1 MMHRRQLLG
10 GVAGSAL
17 AGATLHPVTAAF
29 ATDTAAPTVA
39 TVTLN
44 GVQHVYDRAAGTNI
58 GSYSDPGGRF
68 TMSCVRVS
76 RSDCP
81 LRADFRSIPGTNW
94 SCIIFEYAD
103 WRTYLPNLPAYS
115 VTIGNRVLEVPAHWS
130 GARWRW
136 QSGPWPF
143 PLATTADLTAKKLL
157 PRFNGALAFGTAGQL
172 SPAGAY
178 TPMSTGGLTKAMG
191 MTGERADIG
200 LVTGWQ
206 AEWICT
212 GRQAMLDTL
221 LVQGEAAATFPLMWR
236 DLQTNAL
243 IDAIVQYPKASPYW
257 PNGGSPQL
265 YRSPSLGA
273 MKLNFTGP
281 PGTAIPTGVVM
292 QFPNPGRPQMPNEL
306 KLDANVTIPAGGTI
320 TTSAHNNGNSVEP
333 TGPITFHPKTPIPGV
348 TVTYLAGSFVAGS
361 GIGLDGAHMPAMA
374 YLPFLLT
381 GDPYHLETLQ
391 AQAMFHIMEVPQGA
405 DIPDLPQMRA
415 VAWMLR
421 SLMQAATVTPPKVP
435 TWLLPQSLFQRKL
448 DQVRVAMTARTTDGW
463 PGRFCHTMDNS
474 GAGQIAFWQADFLT
488 AVTAWTALL
497 HPEWRPLLDWMLG
510 CQQGRLDPTSGW
522 CVGCPVTYWTN
533 AGATTWAALWAANQ
547 SVYGLTGCPTLAET
561 LMKNTS
567 YDYFSGLVAALR
579 LAVQAGSTQ
588 AATLLSTIAGPWQS
602 GLTKRHGTTE
612 YKWCFA

>member
-1 MMHRRQLLG
+1 MHRRQLLG

-17 AGATLHPVTAAF
+17 AGATHVSVPAAF
-29 ATDTAAPTVA
+29 AAEASAPTVA

-58 GSYSDPGGRF
+58 GSYSDPAGRF

-81 LRADFRSIPGTNW
+81 LRADFRSIAGTNW

-103 WRTYLPNLPAYS
+103 WRTYLLNLPAYS
-115 VTIGNRVLEVPAHWS
+115 VTIGNRVLEVPGHWS

-172 SPAGAY
+172 SAAGAY
-178 TPMSTGGLTKAMG
+178 TPMSTGGFTGAMG

-206 AEWICT
+206 AEWLCT
-212 GRQAMLDTL
+212 GRPAMLDTVL
-221 LVQGEAAATFPLMWR
+221 IQGEAAATFPLMWR

-243 IDAIVQYPKASPYW
+243 IDAIVQYPRASPYW

-265 YRSPSLGA
+265 YRSPANGT

-281 PGTAIPTGVVM
+281 PGTTIPSGVVM
-292 QFPNPGRPQMPNEL
+292 QFANPGRHEL
-306 KLDANVTIPAGGTI
+306 RLAANVAIPAGGSI
-320 TTSAHNNGNSVEP
+320 IVDAANNGDSAEP
-333 TGPITFHPKTPIPGV
+333 TGAITFHPKTPVPGV
-348 TVTYLAGSFVAGS
+348 TVTYVAGSFVAGS
-361 GIGLDGAHMPAMA
+361 AIGLEGAHMPAMA

-391 AQAMFHIMEVPQGA
+391 AQAMFHIMEVPQQAGI
-405 DIPDLPQMRA
+405 IPDLPQQRA

-421 SLMQAATVTPPKVP
+421 SLMQAATVTPATVP
-435 TWLLPQSLFQRKL
+435 SWLLPQSIFKTGL
-448 DQVRVAMTARTTDGW
+448 DRVRTAMTSRTTDGW
-463 PGRFCHTMDNS
+463 SGRFVHTLDS
-474 GAGQIAFWQADFLT
+474 PGAADVAFWQADFLT
-488 AVTAWTALL
+488 AVIAWTTLL
-497 HPEWRPLLDWMLG
+497 HAEWRPLLDWMLG

-522 CVGCPVTYWTN
+522 CVGYPCSYWTKM
-533 AGATTWAALWAANQ
+533 GPTTWSALWAANQ
-547 SVYGLTGCPTLAET
+547 PVYRLTGCPTLAET
-561 LMKNTS
+561 LTKNTS

-579 LAVQAGSTQ
+579 LAAQAGSTQ
-588 AATLLSTIAGPWQS
+588 ASALLSTIAEPWQN
-602 GLTKRHGTTE
+602 GLTRRHGVTE
-612 YKWCFA
+612 YKWCVA